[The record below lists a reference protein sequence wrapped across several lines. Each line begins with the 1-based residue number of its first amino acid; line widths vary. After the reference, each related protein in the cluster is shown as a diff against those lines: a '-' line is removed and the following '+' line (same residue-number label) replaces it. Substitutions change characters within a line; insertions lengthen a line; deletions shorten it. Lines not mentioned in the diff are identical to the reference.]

1 MLYIYILIDLFAYI
15 HNYATMKEQSENFE
29 AIRRYNSNTI
39 NTKLA
44 IKDVEKIW

>member
-15 HNYATMKEQSENFE
+15 HNYATMKKQNFE